1 MWDGTYLAYVFLL
14 QYVANKLHF
23 ELHSLSLTLLD
34 QIDKKARK
42 VLSMEVANVIA
53 DVLQKPTCGNVK

>member
-1 MWDGTYLAYVFLL
+1 MWDGTYLACVFLL